1 MVRRPGS
8 TDNHASRFGELMAR
22 PRGRELSLDK
32 IVANEKEFG
41 LRVAAN
47 VVRVEAK
54 LRARSSGKMFQPP
67 RRDAVADRD
76 IVEHIQR
83 SIEAGATVRFG
94 SRAGPL
100 VRRLPTPMHQ
110 ANWKVQTAEDRKTK
124 RKLKPTDSWIK
135 TMWLPHPDHT
145 GDMLKALSWG
155 CSMSGVG
162 ARSLTL
168 HLGDEVIDAALADP
182 LGFVR
187 HMQMRM
193 ARELKRAFRSVEGAV
208 LPEYFFTVEDT
219 DLGRPHLHGGI
230 QLPSEGRAYLGL
242 VREALKKAGG
252 NSHHRETGRQ
262 LHMPELE
269 TPARWVNYLSK
280 WVLGSAVRHDGGH
293 FAATNGIRRQ
303 GRAWYVKARAGEVV
317 LDPKS
322 SWSDFGFVDLLAGF
336 SSGLR
341 GS

>member
-1 MVRRPGS
+1 
-8 TDNHASRFGELMAR
+8 MAR
-22 PRGRELSLDK
+22 IRGRELSLDK

-41 LRVAAN
+41 LQVAAN
-47 VVRVEAK
+47 AARVNAK
-54 LRARSSGKMFQPP
+54 LQARSSGKMFQPP
-67 RRDAVADRD
+67 RRDPLADRN

-83 SIEAGATVRFG
+83 SIKAGARVRFG
-94 SRAGPL
+94 SREGPL
-100 VRRLPTPMHQ
+100 VRRLPTPMHE
-110 ANWKVQTAEDRKTK
+110 ANWKVLSAEDRKTRK
-124 RKLKPTDSWIK
+124 KLKPTDSWIK

-145 GDMLKALSWG
+145 GNMLKALSWG

-168 HLGDEVIDAALADP
+168 HLGDEVIDAAKADP

-193 ARELKRAFRSVEGAV
+193 ARELKRAFRSVKGAV
-208 LPEYFFTVEDT
+208 FPEYFFTVEDT
-219 DLGRPHLHGGI
+219 DLGRPHVHGGI
-230 QLPSEGRAYLGL
+230 QLPNEDPAYLGI

-252 NSHHRETGRQ
+252 NSHHREAGRQ

-303 GRAWYVKARAGEVV
+303 GRAWYVKARSGEVV

-322 SWSDFGFVDLLAGF
+322 SWSDFGFVDLLEGL
-336 SSGLR
+336 SSGSKR
-341 GS
+341 S

>member
-1 MVRRPGS
+1 
-8 TDNHASRFGELMAR
+8 MA
-22 PRGRELSLDK
+22 PQKGRALSLDK
-32 IVANEKEFG
+32 VVANEKEFG

-47 VVRVEAK
+47 AVRVNAK
-54 LRARSSGKMFQPP
+54 LRARSSGKMFQSP
-67 RRDAVADRD
+67 RRDPLADRD
-76 IVEHIQR
+76 IVEHLQR
-83 SIEAGATVRFG
+83 SIEAGASVRFG
-94 SRAGPL
+94 SREGPL

-110 ANWKVQTAEDRKTK
+110 ANWKVLSAEDRKTK
-124 RKLKPTDSWIK
+124 NRLKPTDSWVK
-135 TMWLPHPDHT
+135 AMWLPHPDHT

-168 HLGDEVIDAALADP
+168 HLGDEVIDAAKADP

-187 HMQMRM
+187 HIQMRI
-193 ARELKRAFRSVEGAV
+193 ARELKRAFRSVKGAV

-219 DLGRPHLHGGI
+219 DLGRPHVHGGI
-230 QLPSEGRAYLGL
+230 QLPNEDRAYLRI

-303 GRAWYVKARAGEVV
+303 GRAWYVKARSGGVV

-322 SWSDFGFVDLLAGF
+322 SWSDFGLADLLEGF
-336 SSGLR
+336 SGGLK
-341 GS
+341 GK

>member
-1 MVRRPGS
+1 MASIRR
-8 TDNHASRFGELMAR
+8 
-22 PRGRELSLDK
+22 RELSLDK
-32 IVANEKEFG
+32 IVANEKERG
-41 LRVAAN
+41 LRAAAN

-54 LRARSSGKMFQPP
+54 LRARTSGKMFQPP

-100 VRRLPTPMHQ
+100 VRRLHTPMHQ
-110 ANWKVQTAEDRKTK
+110 ANWKVLRAEDRKTRK
-124 RKLKPTDSWIK
+124 KLKPTDSWLK

-168 HLGDEVIDAALADP
+168 HLGDEVIEAAMADP

-219 DLGRPHLHGGI
+219 DLGRPHMHGGI
-230 QLPSEGRAYLGL
+230 QLPNEDRAYLRL

-303 GRAWYVKARAGEVV
+303 GRAWYVKARSGEVV

-322 SWSDFGFVDLLAGF
+322 SWSDFGFVDLLGTSAAA
-336 SSGLR
+336 
-341 GS
+341 

>member
-1 MVRRPGS
+1 
-8 TDNHASRFGELMAR
+8 MAR
-22 PRGRELSLDK
+22 IRGRELSLDK

-41 LRVAAN
+41 LRAAAN

-54 LRARSSGKMFQPP
+54 LRARTSGKMFQPP
-67 RRDAVADRD
+67 RRDPLADRD

-110 ANWKVQTAEDRKTK
+110 ANWKVLTAEDRKTK
-124 RKLKPTDSWIK
+124 KKLKPTDSWFK

-145 GDMLKALSWG
+145 GDRLKALSRG

-168 HLGDEVIDAALADP
+168 HLGDEVVEAAKADP

-230 QLPSEGRAYLGL
+230 QLPNEDRAYLGL

-252 NSHHRETGRQ
+252 NSHYRGTGRQ

-322 SWSDFGFVDLLAGF
+322 SWSDFGFVDLLEAF
-336 SSGLR
+336 SSGSK

>member
-110 ANWKVQTAEDRKTK
+110 ANWKALIAEDGKTK
-124 RKLKPTDSWIK
+124 KKLKPTDSWVK

-168 HLGDEVIDAALADP
+168 HLGDEVIEAAKADP

-230 QLPSEGRAYLGL
+230 QLPNEDRVYLGT

-252 NSHHRETGRQ
+252 SSLYRGTGRQ

-322 SWSDFGFVDLLAGF
+322 SWSDFGLVDLLAGF
-336 SSGLR
+336 SSGLK